1 MHSRPAGR
9 QARTA
14 KANSPPSR
22 SRPPRRPRAPRP
34 QRRVR
39 PSASRY
45 SRRTTRQPTSTSSR
59 TSRSTRRTPRPRAR
73 TSASPRHRPHTRRST
88 TRTRADVTHVIHP
101 REEWIDPAGP
111 PWDGFPAAGG
121 GKYRCPPF
129 PGWSKITDVVIHYPG
144 ADWADMDFDNDLD
157 IDLDDDVEQIRA
169 QHRMYVTSPTRG
181 YSLGYCF
188 LLGQTGGIWESRG
201 WRNVNAANKGQASM
215 GTTGWNGYSISIQLI
230 VDEANAATPAQVDS
244 VNWLLDELVRVSGK
258 QLRLR
263 YHGQGQATSCCGAG
277 IIAQIKAGTINFGKS
292 QPQPIPK
299 PPPPGEDEMA
309 TTVFK
314 PFDCAA
320 QFV

>member
-1 MHSRPAGR
+1 
-9 QARTA
+9 
-14 KANSPPSR
+14 
-22 SRPPRRPRAPRP
+22 
-34 QRRVR
+34 
-39 PSASRY
+39 
-45 SRRTTRQPTSTSSR
+45 
-59 TSRSTRRTPRPRAR
+59 
-73 TSASPRHRPHTRRST
+73 
-88 TRTRADVTHVIHP
+88 VTHVIHP

-188 LLGQTGGIWESRG
+188 LIGQTGGIWESRG

-320 QFV
+320 QFVGQTDKNGVATTVWWCDKQRADAHIAAGAREDASLSLGGFQNVVLLGPLPTGDDKHQWTGAEFFRVVS